1 MTPRALV
8 TAIVTTAFGF
18 ALIISSVAGSTSA
31 TGEQTSEAFGNV
43 TRHTISMQPYALT
56 ADQDASP
63 RCADWNAPCEIA
75 L

>member
-18 ALIISSVAGSTSA
+18 ALIIGSVAGSTSA
-31 TGEQTSEAFGNV
+31 TGGQASAAFGNM
-43 TRHTISMQPYALT
+43 HHHAMHMQLA
-56 ADQDASP
+56 ADEDAPSQ
-63 RCADWNAPCEIA
+63 CVAWNDPCENA

>member
-31 TGEQTSEAFGNV
+31 TGGQASAAFGYVN
-43 TRHTISMQPYALT
+43 RHAMHVQLA
-56 ADQDASP
+56 ADEDASSQ
-63 RCADWNAPCEIA
+63 CAAWNDPCENV